1 MSFLTRISARAAG
14 PRATTGTAL
23 MPKGL
28 RGVQSAAIS
37 RAQEEED
44 ESLSPMRSIGAR
56 KVRRQEVEEPQEMD
70 PEAQRQTEDE
80 EQKDVAPLRRQEEN
94 LEEEVAPLR
103 RQEEKTE
110 EEVAP
115 LRRQEESAEE
125 EVAPLRR
132 QEDEGEEEVAP
143 LRRQETE
150 EETEEDAEARPQR
163 VIARQE
169 EVPLEETGQTSPPRT
184 QADLEPDAEP
194 ASPELAGETEPS
206 DLQAL
211 RRDIATGLSQPV
223 VPPRSQGETHSHQS
237 GPGPET
243 EPLNLPHAQ
252 VSQPANDLSVFQGV
266 SQTSWPESSPPKVVI
281 DQLDVLIHEPVP
293 SQGRSARHGNHDR
306 ALRAR
311 YLRRL

>member
-1 MSFLTRISARAAG
+1 MSFLTRISVRAAG

-37 RAQEEED
+37 RAQEAGEED
-44 ESLSPMRSIGAR
+44 ESLLPMRSIGAR
-56 KVRRQEVEEPQEMD
+56 RVRRQEVEEPQEMD

-80 EQKDVAPLRRQEEN
+80 EQNDVAPLRRQEEN
-94 LEEEVAPLR
+94 PEEEVAPLR

-115 LRRQEESAEE
+115 LRRQEEAAEE
-125 EVAPLRR
+125 EIAPLRR

-150 EETEEDAEARPQR
+150 EETEAQPQR

-206 DLQAL
+206 ELQAL
-211 RRDIATGLSQPV
+211 RRDIATGLNQPV
-223 VPPRSQGETHSHQS
+223 VPPRAQGETHSHQS
-237 GPGPET
+237 GPRPEA
-243 EPLNLPHAQ
+243 EPLNLRHSQ

-266 SQTSWPESSPPKVVI
+266 SQTSWPESSPPRVVI

-293 SQGRSARHGNHDR
+293 SQGRSARHGDHDR